1 MGITLSKCPFTR
13 FFRRFRSDTQILT
26 IVYTKPP
33 VLLTSERAQCHT
45 DDKWQVRV
53 QDGFVFLQSPF
64 LCAQS
69 IQGF

>member
-33 VLLTSERAQCHT
+33 VLLTSE
-45 DDKWQVRV
+45 
-53 QDGFVFLQSPF
+53 
-64 LCAQS
+64 
-69 IQGF
+69 